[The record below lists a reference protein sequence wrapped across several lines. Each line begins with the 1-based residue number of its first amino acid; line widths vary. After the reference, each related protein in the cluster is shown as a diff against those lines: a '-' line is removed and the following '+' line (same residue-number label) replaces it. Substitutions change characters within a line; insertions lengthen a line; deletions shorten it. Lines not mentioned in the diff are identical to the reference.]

1 MRSKF
6 LESLYYKTSDLFVK
20 GILFD
25 DLEKGRY
32 ERPTKEYANKTH
44 VPIALIQSKGNG
56 QRATFHS
63 VVNAY
68 ADFGVISDQWGQVYV
83 YTEDKSIAYP
93 RKFKITSDRILIDT
107 WRK

>member
-6 LESLYYKTSDLFVK
+6 LESLYYKASDKLRKDLLFQ
-20 GILFD
+20 
-25 DLEKGRY
+25 DLQTDRY
-32 ERPTKEYANKTH
+32 RRANRLDSNKTH
-44 VPIALIQSKGNG
+44 IPIVLIQTKGNG
-56 QRATFHS
+56 ERATFHS
-63 VVNAY
+63 AVDAY
-68 ADFGVISDQWGQVYV
+68 ADFGVISDHWGQVYV